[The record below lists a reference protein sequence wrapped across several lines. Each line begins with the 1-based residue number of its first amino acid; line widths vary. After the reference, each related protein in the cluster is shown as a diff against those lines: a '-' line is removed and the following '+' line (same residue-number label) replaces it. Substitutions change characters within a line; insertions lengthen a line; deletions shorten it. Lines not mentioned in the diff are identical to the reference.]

1 MHKRRSCLLQAGRS
15 QTIALD
21 QFPLQICHNFPKVSS
36 LVALNIS
43 YTYLIAYLDL
53 GTTHLTGLPIHVYPL
68 YENGFRAFRG
78 QSIEQNN
85 KESANLYAE
94 FARVA
99 ENNPA
104 AWNYGQKAATEESIR
119 TVTKRNRMICLP
131 YPLLMNAFNNINLAG
146 TVLLTST
153 EYAREL
159 GVPQSQWIYPLGGA
173 GTSDPFNCMYQLTQS
188 ASTLD

>member
-1 MHKRRSCLLQAGRS
+1 MDIPWAY
-15 QTIALD
+15 
-21 QFPLQICHNFPKVSS
+21 QIDDSD
-36 LVALNIS
+36 
-43 YTYLIAYLDL
+43 T
-53 GTTHLTGLPIHVYPL
+53 GTTHSTGLPIHVYPL

-78 QSIEQNN
+78 QSMEQNN
-85 KESANLYAE
+85 KESADLYAE

-104 AWNYGQKAATEESIR
+104 AWNYGQKSATEESIR

-173 GTSDPFNCMYQLTQS
+173 GTSDAFNCMYEEI
-188 ASTLD
+188 